1 MGWNQVIEYVD
12 AEVYAVAEVIP
23 RSPVRKQVWN
33 GERFVPIT
41 LYRIKGYP
49 GMAAENWLLKN
60 FGHAGIHRDGRYWDY
75 SSAGD
80 FMLMDEKVY
89 TWYQMKW
96 GNR

>member
-1 MGWNQVIEYVD
+1 MGWTQVIEYID
-12 AEVYAVAEVIP
+12 AEVVLP
-23 RSPVRKQVWN
+23 PPVKKQVWN
-33 GERFVPIT
+33 GEKFVPIT

-49 GMAAENWLLKN
+49 GMAAENWLLTS
-60 FGHAGIHRDGRYWDY
+60 FGHAGIHRDGTYWDY
-75 SSAGD
+75 SSAGN

>member
-1 MGWNQVIEYVD
+1 
-12 AEVYAVAEVIP
+12 
-23 RSPVRKQVWN
+23 
-33 GERFVPIT
+33 
-41 LYRIKGYP
+41 
-49 GMAAENWLLKN
+49 MAAENWLLKN
-60 FGHAGIHRDGRYWDY
+60 FGHAGIHRDGTYWDY